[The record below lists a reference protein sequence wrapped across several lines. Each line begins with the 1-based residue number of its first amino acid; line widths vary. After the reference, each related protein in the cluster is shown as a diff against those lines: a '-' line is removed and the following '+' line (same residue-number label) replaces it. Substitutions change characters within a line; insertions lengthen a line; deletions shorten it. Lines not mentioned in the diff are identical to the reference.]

1 MPDAP
6 PDPLADTPA
15 DPLAVTRF
23 APSPSGHLHLGHAYS
38 ALFAEARS
46 GAAIT
51 REDGARADAGR
62 FLLRIEDIDAG
73 RCRPAFEEAI
83 YEDLAWLGLRW
94 EEPVRR
100 QSEHFADYQS
110 ALDRLDAQDLLYPC
124 FCTRKQIRAEIAK
137 SPSAPH
143 GPDGP
148 AYPGTCRGL
157 SAEDRRAKADAGD
170 GYALRLKVDRAA
182 ALARGTLGDAF
193 AFHDR
198 ERGVVPCDPSPFG
211 DVVLARK
218 DVPTSYHLAVTVD
231 DALQGVTLVTRGA
244 DLFEATHV
252 QRLLQVLL
260 GLPAPHYHHHRLIT
274 DDAGKRL
281 ATRDKALSLR
291 SLRAEGATPSS
302 IRRRLGFE

>member
-1 MPDAP
+1 MPEYP
-6 PDPLADTPA
+6 P
-15 DPLAVTRF
+15 VTRF

-38 ALFAEARS
+38 ALFAEAL
-46 GAAIT
+46 AQKNEV
-51 REDGARADAGR
+51 REARGR

-73 RCRPAFEEAI
+73 RCRPEFEEAI
-83 YEDLAWLGLRW
+83 YEALAWLGLRW

-100 QSEHFADYQS
+100 QSEHFADYQA
-110 ALDRLDAQDLLYPC
+110 ALDGLGAQDLLYPC
-124 FCTRKQIRAEIAK
+124 YCTRKQIRAEIAK

-143 GPDGP
+143 GPEGP
-148 AYPGTCRGL
+148 AYPGTCRKL
-157 SAEDRRAKADAGD
+157 SAEAQRTKAATGD
-170 GYALRLKVDRAA
+170 GFALRLKTDKAT
-182 ALARGTLGDAF
+182 ALARTAVGDAF
-193 AFHDR
+193 SFHDQ

-231 DALQGVTLVTRGA
+231 DALQEVTLVTRGS

-260 GLPAPHYHHHRLIT
+260 GLPAPRYHHHRLIT
-274 DDAGKRL
+274 DNAGKRL

-291 SLRAEGATPSS
+291 ALRAEGATPAS
-302 IRRRLGFE
+302 IRKQLGFD